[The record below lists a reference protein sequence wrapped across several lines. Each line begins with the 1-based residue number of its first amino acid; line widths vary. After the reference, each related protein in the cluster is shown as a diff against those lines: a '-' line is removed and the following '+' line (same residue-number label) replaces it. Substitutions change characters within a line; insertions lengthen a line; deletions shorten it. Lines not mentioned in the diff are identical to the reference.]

1 MESIIRIDN
10 ITLLNQVLNQESTK
24 HPLISIVDFSK
35 VDLSA
40 LSENTKQKFSNSFY
54 SILLKKLKVGS
65 LQYGRGNYD
74 FQEGSLFFM
83 SPNQVFSI
91 ENPKVEDCIYGW
103 GIYFHPDLI
112 LGTSLFSKLNEYSFF
127 NYNTNEALHLSEKEK
142 ITLSNIV
149 NAIDAEMER
158 PIDKHSRT
166 VIVSGLELLLNHCMR
181 FYDRQFM
188 TRDIVNNGAI
198 SKFEKYLKSYF
209 NSELPIDNGLPTVKQ
224 CAEEVNLSI
233 NYLTDLLKKETGKST
248 QEHIHYYVLEEAKNK
263 LSNVNKS
270 VSEIAYELG
279 FEYPQ
284 YFSKLFKNKTG
295 FTPVEYRNLN

>member
-10 ITLLNQVLNQESTK
+10 ITLLNQVLNQGSTK

-127 NYNTNEALHLSEKEK
+127 NYNTNEALHLSEQEK
-142 ITLSNIV
+142 TTLSDIV

-166 VIVSGLELLLNHCMR
+166 VIVSSLELLLNHCMR

-188 TRDIVNNGAI
+188 TRDTVNNDAI

-248 QEHIHYYVLEEAKNK
+248 QEHIHYYVLEVAKNK